1 MRSRR
6 KGQPRDKA
14 TASPSLALVL
24 VDGTKIRKQIKQ
36 HYEKAVRDLAKARDE
51 LEHFQ
56 ETDVPQFS
64 RWVSNQFGAILTE
77 IRNTARRIQEFDQKL
92 AEMEREVVL
101 AGVPPGRAYQRVM
114 NRYRQEEK
122 QTRQD
127 PNEETR
133 DEADDSSYSSEGRG
147 WKEEFADI
155 PNSPHAGR
163 EKGGRLKELY
173 RALVRRL
180 HPDTQEK
187 QSPKKLEWWHQA
199 QQAYEKGD
207 EEQLEVILTLC
218 EIEDAGSTERASLS
232 LLQRITAQFKK
243 NLRQIRK
250 QLEKCRR
257 DPAWQFSKRS
267 DLATLASTMKEQLL
281 FDLDRMREELQ
292 VMEEEMAMWAA
303 EARRGRA
310 RPVYRRR
317 RTADPFEP
325 FF

>member
-1 MRSRR
+1 M
-6 KGQPRDKA
+6 
-14 TASPSLALVL
+14 
-24 VDGTKIRKQIKQ
+24 DGTKIRKQIKRQ
-36 HYEKAVRDLAKARDE
+36 YEKAVRDLAKAREE

-56 ETDVPQFS
+56 GTDVPQFS

-77 IRNTARRIQEFDQKL
+77 IRNTARRIQEFDRKL
-92 AEMEREVVL
+92 AEMEQEVVL

-114 NRYRQEEK
+114 NRYRQEERETK
-122 QTRQD
+122 ED
-127 PNEETR
+127 PSDHKE
-133 DEADDSSYSSEGRG
+133 DSSESSEGRAWEG
-147 WKEEFADI
+147 DFAEI
-155 PNSPHAGR
+155 PNTPHAGR

-199 QQAYEKGD
+199 QRAYEKGD
-207 EEQLEVILTLC
+207 AEQLEVILTLC
-218 EIEDAGSTERASLS
+218 EIDDAGSTEKASLS

-267 DLATLASTMKEQLL
+267 DLAALASTMKQQLL
-281 FDLDRMREELQ
+281 HDLDRMREELQ
-292 VMEEEMAMWAA
+292 FMEEEMAMWAA

-317 RTADPFEP
+317 RVVDPLEP